1 MMKRK
6 KILSGLLM
14 VVALIGI
21 TACFNKN
28 DPSSIGDSSV
38 STEGDTQM
46 GVSVTL
52 TIKNEEF
59 ALNLE
64 ENEATR
70 ALVEKLRERPLAIS
84 FDDYGGFEKVGSLGF
99 SLPRN
104 DSSMTTYPGDVVL
117 YNGNNIVI
125 FYGSNSWSYTKL
137 GHIDDVDRLTN
148 ALSGDNVNI
157 SFTAK

>member
-14 VVALIGI
+14 VVALTGI
-21 TACFNKN
+21 TACSNKN
-28 DPSSIGDSSV
+28 ELSSMDDNSISV
-38 STEGDTQM
+38 ERDTQM
-46 GVSVTL
+46 GVSIHL
-52 TIKNEEF
+52 TIKDEEF

-70 ALVEKLRERPLAIS
+70 ALVEKLSERPLTIS
-84 FDDYGGFEKVGSLGF
+84 FEDYGGFEKVGSLGF

-104 DSSMTTYPGDVVL
+104 DSNMTTHPGDVVL

-125 FYGSNSWSYTKL
+125 FYGSNSWFYTKL
-137 GHIDDVDRLTN
+137 GHIDDVDRLTS

>member
-21 TACFNKN
+21 IACSNKN
-28 DPSSIGDSSV
+28 ELSSIGDSSV

-70 ALVEKLRERPLAIS
+70 ALVEKLRERPLTIS